1 MIINI
6 ADCSDDKKYDDYGDT
21 APARSAGREAVARLQ
36 LLCAAEHLGR
46 VRMLPQPLLFR
57 ARARVGLR

>member
-1 MIINI
+1 MI
-6 ADCSDDKKYDDYGDT
+6 KKYDDYGDT
-21 APARSAGREAVARLQ
+21 APTRSAGREAVARLQ